1 MHDTREFIKQYPDFC
16 RRVLL
21 NYINS
26 PSSRISTKY
35 IDIYL
40 DVFDLYFDH
49 QKSVKEISDDLKL
62 TWKNTN
68 RFKNNIMQIIDREIN
83 YSEDNTNDSEML
95 KIDIDNIIINLDD
108 IIDQKIIYNNL
119 LMIIKN
125 YLTEKEQYVIIRRLG
140 IYDGHEY
147 TLNEIGIEMNLCSET
162 VRRIEM
168 KAFRKIRYYFYK
180 EYKLGQRYWSN
191 FYDYKMEEWYN
202 KQHEKAN

>member
-1 MHDTREFIKQYPDFC
+1 MYDTEEFIKQYPDFC

-21 NYINS
+21 SNISS
-26 PSSRISTKY
+26 PNSRIPTKY

-49 QKSVKEISDDLKL
+49 QKSIKEISDDLKL
-62 TWKNTN
+62 ILSNTY
-68 RFKNNIMQIIDREIN
+68 RFKNTIMRIIDREIN

-108 IIDQKIIYNNL
+108 IIDQKIIYDSL
-119 LMIIKN
+119 LLIIKN
-125 YLTEKEQYVIIRRLG
+125 YLTEKEQYVIIRKLG

-147 TLNEIGIEMNLCSET
+147 TLNEIGNEMNLGSER
-162 VRRIEM
+162 VRQIEM

-180 EYKLGQRYWSN
+180 EYTLGQ
-191 FYDYKMEEWYN
+191 
-202 KQHEKAN
+202 QC

>member
-1 MHDTREFIKQYPDFC
+1 MYDTEEFIKQYPDFC

-21 NYINS
+21 NYISS
-26 PSSRISTKY
+26 PNSRISTKY

-49 QKSVKEISDDLKL
+49 QKSIKEISDDLKL
-62 TWKNTN
+62 ILSNTYQFKNT
-68 RFKNNIMQIIDREIN
+68 IMRIIDREIN

-108 IIDQKIIYNNL
+108 IIDQKIIYDSL

-147 TLNEIGIEMNLCSET
+147 TLNEIGNEMNLCSER
-162 VRRIEM
+162 VRQREM

-180 EYKLGQRYWSN
+180 EYKLGQ
-191 FYDYKMEEWYN
+191 
-202 KQHEKAN
+202 QC